1 MSPLVNKLKKEVEQ
15 LSMDEM
21 VDLHENLIDR
31 IHEQST
37 ASHDSAFRATLERRV
52 EELQSGAVKGIDA
65 MQVLRSL

>member
-1 MSPLVNKLKKEVEQ
+1 
-15 LSMDEM
+15 MDEM